1 MRTTTRIVLWKR
13 LAAISFF
20 LIAESNLS
28 AQSTDYEDTIISDL
42 ESILATDFRDDR
54 AMSVAV
60 GRLYLQCGA
69 LYRAMSSSLANSR
82 PAAALLFN
90 DNQNWYQVVGQALI
104 AAPGEPVSSATTLV
118 EAYIESYGL
127 DVVLHYSEKA
137 MDERMERCNAP
148 NFQEYGNRIVSE
160 LENQIHVSQ

>member
-1 MRTTTRIVLWKR
+1 
-13 LAAISFF
+13 
-20 LIAESNLS
+20 
-28 AQSTDYEDTIISDL
+28 
-42 ESILATDFRDDR
+42 LATDFRDDR

-137 MDERMERCNAP
+137 MVERMERCNAP